1 MGSQKQREQR
11 QVVMLNARMRTEEGW
26 SDVTICNLSPRGAMA
41 KALTP
46 PQKGDFV
53 ELRCGSSSIVGHVRW
68 SQGVRFGIRAQDRI
82 DISGL
87 LSEQRDGRKSS
98 GSERD
103 SERRSASREA
113 IVAKPLPKT
122 VSTEQASRTFA
133 RVFEWGALA
142 FVGIA
147 GAGLVGSQV
156 YSVLTAPM
164 AEIQSALHK

>member
-1 MGSQKQREQR
+1 
-11 QVVMLNARMRTEEGW
+11 MLNARMRKGDGW

-46 PQKGDFV
+46 PEKGEFV

-68 SQGVRFGIRAQDRI
+68 AQGVRFGIRAQDRI
-82 DISGL
+82 DIPGL
-87 LSEQRDGRKSS
+87 LAEQRGERKSPH
-98 GSERD
+98 
-103 SERRSASREA
+103 SERRSAAREA
-113 IVAKPLPKT
+113 ITVKPLPKA
-122 VSTEQASRTFA
+122 VSTEQSSRTFA
-133 RVFEWGALA
+133 KVFEWSALA
-142 FVGIA
+142 VVGVA